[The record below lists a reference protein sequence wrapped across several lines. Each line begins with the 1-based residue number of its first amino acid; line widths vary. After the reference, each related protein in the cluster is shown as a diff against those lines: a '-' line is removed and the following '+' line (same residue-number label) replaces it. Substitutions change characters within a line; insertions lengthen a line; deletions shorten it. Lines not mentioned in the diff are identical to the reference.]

1 MTATTERLS
10 TLRHDGLTFDVFDEG
25 PADGEV
31 VVLLHGFPERSSCWR
46 EVAPLLHE
54 RGYRTVA
61 MDQRGYSPGARPP
74 RRRDYTISTL
84 AGDAAALIDRLGGPV
99 HLVGHDL
106 GAANSWVLAMQRPDL
121 VRTLTAISVPHPAAY
136 LKSVVTSPQ
145 FLKSW
150 YILFFQLPLL
160 PELGARRPGAFDRSL
175 RQSGMTRE
183 QVDRFRDEIVDAGA
197 IGPALRWYR
206 AFPFADFGILRRRVT
221 VPTTLIWSDADAA
234 LTRWCVEKNDA
245 YVDAPY
251 ELVVLEGV
259 SHWIPTEAPRACADA
274 ILARIGR

>member
-1 MTATTERLS
+1 MTATRERLS
-10 TLRHDGLTFDVFDEG
+10 SLQHDGLTFDVFDEG

-31 VVLLHGFPERSSCWR
+31 VVLLHGFPERSTCWR
-46 EVAPLLHE
+46 DVTPLLHE

-74 RRRDYTISTL
+74 RRRDYRIETL
-84 AGDAAALIDRLGGPV
+84 ADDAAALIERIGGPV

-106 GAANSWVLAMQRPDL
+106 GSANAWVLAMRRPDL
-121 VRTLTAISVPHPAAY
+121 VRTLTAISVAHPTAY
-136 LKSVVTSPQ
+136 LKSAVSSPQ
-145 FLKSW
+145 LFKSW

-160 PELGARRPGAFDRSL
+160 PELGARKPGPFDRAL
-175 RQSGMTRE
+175 RRAGMTKDD
-183 QVDRFRDEIVDAGA
+183 VARFRKEIVDDGA
-197 IGPALRWYR
+197 FGFALRWYR
-206 AFPFADFGILRRRVT
+206 AFPFSERGLLRQRVS
-221 VPTTLIWSDADAA
+221 VPTTLLWSDGDRA
-234 LTRWCVEKNDA
+234 LTKWSVRKNAKYVE
-245 YVDAPY
+245 APY